1 MNILKIDTTDPE
13 YLVTAI
19 YKGAELVAEE
29 RVAAQRRQSE
39 ELLPAIDRVVAKA
52 GLVKGNLNKIIVAN
66 QGGSFTSLRIG
77 IVTANAMA
85 YALQIPVEGTVK
97 AENEPQKPYVEPVY
111 DNTPE
116 FKVKKKSLSCG

>member
-13 YLVTAI
+13 YLIAAA
-19 YKGAELVAEE
+19 YCDGAVLAEE
-29 RVAAQRRQSE
+29 KVAARRRQSE
-39 ELLPAIDRVVAKA
+39 ELLPAIDRALAKA
-52 GLVKGNLNKIIVAN
+52 GLAKTDLDKIEVAN

-85 YALQIPVEGTVK
+85 YALQIPVEGSVK
-97 AENEPQKPYVEPVY
+97 RKDQAAKTYVEPVY

-116 FKVKKKSLSCG
+116 FVAKKKSL

>member
-13 YLVTAI
+13 ELAAAI
-19 YKGAELVAEE
+19 YRNEELIAEE
-29 RVAAQRRQSE
+29 KVPARRRQSE
-39 ELLPAIDRVVAKA
+39 ELLPAIDRALAKA
-52 GLVKGNLNKIIVAN
+52 GLRMVDLDKSIVAN

-97 AENEPQKPYVEPVY
+97 EGNQAGKQYVEPVY

-116 FKVKKKSLSCG
+116 FVVKKKSL

>member
-13 YLVTAI
+13 ELAAAI
-19 YKGAELVAEE
+19 YRNEELIAEE
-29 RVAAQRRQSE
+29 KVPARRRQSE
-39 ELLPAIDRVVAKA
+39 ELLPAIDRALAKA
-52 GLVKGNLNKIIVAN
+52 GLRMVDLDKIIVAN

-97 AENEPQKPYVEPVY
+97 EGNQAGKPYVEPVY

-116 FKVKKKSLSCG
+116 FVVKKKSL

>member
-13 YLVTAI
+13 YLVAAI
-19 YKGAELVAEE
+19 YSDDALLAEE
-29 RVAAQRRQSE
+29 KVAARRRQSE
-39 ELLPAIDRVVAKA
+39 ELLPAIDRALVRAKLGKA
-52 GLVKGNLNKIIVAN
+52 DLDKIVVAN

-97 AENEPQKPYVEPVY
+97 DRSQNGKSYVEPVY

-116 FKVKKKSLSCG
+116 FVVKKKSL